1 MEQNQNYNITESN
14 STPRNKSLS
23 KIEIAV
29 LSAPFVLG
37 TSLLFTPYDS
47 KFVPY
52 LAAGTIISAF
62 MNALYFIPKDR
73 QNRIIH

>member
-1 MEQNQNYNITESN
+1 MEPNQNYNTSESN

-23 KIEIAV
+23 KIEIAA

-37 TSLLFTPYDS
+37 TSLLFTSYDS
-47 KFVPY
+47 KFLPY

-62 MNALYFIPKDR
+62 IDALYFIPRDR
-73 QNRIIH
+73 QNRSAH